1 MRNREKTPSD
11 PWHFAR
17 PELAQAYLN
26 AFALGL
32 TAARGLFARRRMGK
46 TEFLCKDLLPA
57 AVENGYL
64 VAYTNLWDTA
74 TPDIAVVSS
83 LAEALEPRG
92 LRAVLTA
99 LGKPVRKLRAS
110 ASVPGVAEG
119 SIEAELTQL
128 DVDSAATMREVLHQL
143 DRQKKPLLLV
153 IDEAQVLA
161 KEEHG
166 AFAHALRAAL
176 DIRKNR
182 IKVVFA
188 GSSETTLRDMF
199 ARSSEPFY
207 NWAPLES
214 FPLLGDEFVA
224 YTIKLTNSLARN
236 TLTLADGAR
245 AFEALH
251 RTPEFFKRF
260 VERFMLYQPQGV
272 DAALEHTR
280 ETVFSDEHFLK
291 QWRTSNPADQA
302 VLTLIASGESDLHS
316 AAGLE
321 RIGTLI
327 GKPASRNT
335 VGHALRRLQAAN
347 AVTRLGQGR
356 YRIEDEAY
364 ADWIRQTT
372 ASHIRTAAPVE
383 KKRKQIAV
391 ARRRTAKTT
400 VAKPAT
406 TPARRTR

>member
-1 MRNREKTPSD
+1 MRNREKTAAD

-17 PELAQAYLN
+17 PELANAYLN

-57 AVENGYL
+57 AVDNGYL
-64 VAYTNLWDTA
+64 VAYTNLWDTT
-74 TPDIAVVSS
+74 TPDSALVAA

-92 LRAVLTA
+92 LVAVLKA
-99 LGKPVRKLRAS
+99 LGKPVKKLKAS
-110 ASVPGVAEG
+110 AKLPGGAEG
-119 SIEAELTQL
+119 SVEAELAQL
-128 DVDSAATMREVLHQL
+128 GAQSAATMREVLRQL

-161 KEEHG
+161 KEEHD

-176 DIRKNR
+176 DVRKDR

-188 GSSETTLRDMF
+188 GSSESTLRDMF

-207 NWAPLES
+207 NWAPLEP

-236 TLTLADGAR
+236 RLTLADGKR
-245 AFEALH
+245 AFDALH

-260 VERFMLYQPQGV
+260 VERFMLYQTQGV
-272 DAALEHTR
+272 DAALEHTK
-280 ETVFSDEHFLK
+280 ETVFSDEHFHK
-291 QWRTSNPADQA
+291 QWNAAHPADRA
-302 VLTLIASGESDLHS
+302 VLTLIASGDSDLHS

-321 RIGTLI
+321 RVGTLL
-327 GKPASRNT
+327 GKPATRST
-335 VGHALRRLQAAN
+335 VGHALRRLQDAN

-356 YRIEDEAY
+356 YRVEDEAY
-364 ADWIRQTT
+364 AEWIRQLT
-372 ASHIRTAAPVE
+372 AQSL
-383 KKRKQIAV
+383 RKTRAGG
-391 ARRRTAKTT
+391 ASRSRR
-400 VAKPAT
+400 KPA
-406 TPARRTR
+406 AA